1 MRGIA
6 KWIVGSGVIALMMG
20 GSLLVVSPGTE
31 ATVRPILFDEAV
43 SAAASSVTSNPYVVE
58 PFLWRLEVNNTASD
72 EALLPNGDIDLLC
85 GDGDGC
91 AVRLFSSAGAT
102 TVFMQFEVVRLFT
115 SGAGPITWALYSHD
129 GSIGINNGVTGDMDD
144 EILFSL
150 SGPGGGSGTRSCT
163 LREDLG
169 RVGNLELTIG
179 HSGLGPHSCL
189 LRIED

>member
-6 KWIVGSGVIALMMG
+6 KWIVGSGVIALTMG
-20 GSLLVVSPGTE
+20 ASLLVVSPGTE
-31 ATVRPILFDEAV
+31 ATVRPVLFDEPV
-43 SAAASSVTSNPYVVE
+43 PAAASSVTDSPYVVE

-91 AVRLFSSAGAT
+91 AVRLFSSPGT
-102 TVFMQFEVVRLFT
+102 TAVSVQFEVVRLFT
-115 SGAGPITWALYSHD
+115 SGAGPITWGLYSHD
-129 GSIGINNGVTGDMDD
+129 GSIGINNGVTGDTTD
-144 EILFSL
+144 EVLVSL
-150 SGPGGGSGTRSCT
+150 SGPGGGSGTRTCT
-163 LREDLG
+163 LREDVG
-169 RVGNLELTIG
+169 RVGNLELAIG